1 MTETTIPR
9 KGLYLVKRTSSSR
22 GKPCKGAFEITRK
35 IVDRRTVDDPK
46 KIPAN
51 KGTNGDWYEMGT
63 NHRVENG
70 MICRDMGQTT
80 EWAIEID
87 DVMEFVDKINCEC
100 IFSRLADGFA
110 QIEIYDEF
118 RE

>member
-1 MTETTIPR
+1 MT
-9 KGLYLVKRTSSSR
+9 RTSSTV
-22 GKPCKGAFEITRK
+22 GKPCDGAFEITRK
-35 IVDRRTVDDPK
+35 IIDRRNVDDPK

-51 KGTNGDWYEMGT
+51 KGTNGDWYERGE
-63 NHRVENG
+63 NHRIENG
-70 MICRDMGQTT
+70 MICRDMGWTT

-87 DVMEFVDKINCEC
+87 DVMEFVDKINVEC
-100 IFSRLADGFA
+100 ILSRNLDGFA